1 MSSASAQSPSIE
13 AIFQKKYE
21 EFANDLKDVFPELE
35 VAVTAALRLTA
46 TQRWDQYK
54 QYVLTLGGRP
64 DRPVTACP
72 GMVLPGVVITP
83 ELWSGVSQLTKDA
96 IQKYLS
102 ILTFSFIMKD
112 GPGSMDLS
120 GGVFKEWA
128 DKFLGDWRSKM
139 GRADFDSFAKR
150 MAEMF
155 GPGGQRLPPFPDRLK
170 HGKLAKLAE
179 EIVKELKPEE
189 FGLDPEVLR
198 RCEADPSQA
207 FEILMQTTMQNP
219 EKLQNAMK
227 KIIGRLQEKFQ
238 KGQFRPQDLVA
249 EAEEM
254 MKEFSENPAFVEM
267 MESMRSTF
275 GFEDMDM
282 ARAAGREGS
291 ARLSMVQQRL
301 RREMARRTA
310 ATTSVPVS
318 QESMAAAEAAA
329 AAATA
334 ELLAMDAKDTKKKG
348 SNKKR

>member
-1 MSSASAQSPSIE
+1 MSSTQPSIE

-35 VAVTAALRLTA
+35 VAVESALKLTA
-46 TQRWDQYK
+46 TERWDQYK
-54 QYVLTLGGRP
+54 ACVLTLGGRP
-64 DRPVTACP
+64 DRPVAACP

-83 ELWSGVSQLTKDA
+83 ELWGGVSQLTKDA

-112 GPGSMDLS
+112 GPGTMDLS

-128 DKFLGDWRSKM
+128 DKFLGEWRSKM

-155 GPGGQRLPPFPDRLK
+155 GPGGQRLPPFPERLK
-170 HGKLAKLAE
+170 NGKLAKLAE

-238 KGQFRPQDLVA
+238 RGQFKPQDLVA

-275 GFEDMDM
+275 GFEDLDM
-282 ARAAGREGS
+282 ARSVGREGS
-291 ARLSMVQQRL
+291 ARLNIAQQRL
-301 RREMARRTA
+301 RREMARRSGATA
-310 ATTSVPVS
+310 ASNNTMTPEAMAAAV
-318 QESMAAAEAAA
+318 AAAEAAA
-329 AAATA
+329 N
-334 ELLAMDAKDTKKKG
+334 ELLASETKGAKKG
-348 SNKKR
+348 ANKKR

>member
-1 MSSASAQSPSIE
+1 MTEPSIE
-13 AIFQKKYE
+13 QIFQKKYE
-21 EFANDLKDVFPELE
+21 EFANDLKDVFPELNDE
-35 VAVTAALRLTA
+35 LEAALKLSNEE
-46 TQRWDQYK
+46 RWNQYK
-54 QYVLTLGGRP
+54 LRILKEGGRP
-64 DRPVTACP
+64 DRSTTECP
-72 GMVLPGVVITP
+72 GMVLPGVIITSD
-83 ELWSGVSQLTKDA
+83 LWSGLSSFTKDA

-102 ILTFSFIMKD
+102 ILTFSFILKD
-112 GPGSMDLS
+112 GPGNMNLNGDL
-120 GGVFKEWA
+120 FKEWA
-128 DKFLGDWRSKM
+128 DKFLGEWRSKM

-155 GPGGQRLPPFPDRLK
+155 GPGGQRLPPFPERLK

-227 KIIGRLQEKFQ
+227 RIIKRLQEKFQ
-238 KGQFRPQDLVA
+238 RGEFRPQDLVA

-254 MKEFSENPAFVEM
+254 MKEFADNPEFVGM

-275 GFEDMDM
+275 GFEDMDL
-282 ARAAGREGS
+282 ARASGREGS

-301 RREMARRTA
+301 RREHAKRS
-310 ATTSVPVS
+310 ATGNPVNPTS
-318 QESMAAAEAAA
+318 SMTPAQREMAEAAA
-329 AAATA
+329 KAVADS
-334 ELLAMDAKDTKKKG
+334 LLRDEDTEKVKG
-348 SNKKR
+348 KKRR

>member
-1 MSSASAQSPSIE
+1 MSSTQPSIE

-35 VAVTAALRLTA
+35 VAVVSALKLTA
-46 TQRWDQYK
+46 TERWDQYK

-64 DRPVTACP
+64 DRPVASCP

-83 ELWSGVSQLTKDA
+83 ELWGGVSQLTKDA

-128 DKFLGDWRSKM
+128 DKFLGEWRSKM

-155 GPGGQRLPPFPDRLK
+155 GPGGQRLPPFPERLK
-170 HGKLAKLAE
+170 NGKLAKLAE

-238 KGQFRPQDLVA
+238 RGQFKPQDLVA

-275 GFEDMDM
+275 GFEDLDM
-282 ARAAGREGS
+282 ARSVGREGS
-291 ARLSMVQQRL
+291 ARLNIAQQRL
-301 RREMARRTA
+301 RREMARRTGATA
-310 ATTSVPVS
+310 APAAMSP
-318 QESMAAAEAAA
+318 EAMAAAVAAA
-329 AAATA
+329 DAAARD
-334 ELLAMDAKDTKKKG
+334 LLASEEKGTKKG
-348 SNKKR
+348 ANKKR

>member
-1 MSSASAQSPSIE
+1 MRQDLDLYIDSDSDVIKSRQKAL
-13 AIFQKKYE
+13 FQKEKI
-21 EFANDLKDVFPELE
+21 
-35 VAVTAALRLTA
+35 ALL
-46 TQRWDQYK
+46 
-54 QYVLTLGGRP
+54 
-64 DRPVTACP
+64 
-72 GMVLPGVVITP
+72 
-83 ELWSGVSQLTKDA
+83 
-96 IQKYLS
+96 
-102 ILTFSFIMKD
+102 
-112 GPGSMDLS
+112 
-120 GGVFKEWA
+120 
-128 DKFLGDWRSKM
+128 
-139 GRADFDSFAKR
+139 
-150 MAEMF
+150 
-155 GPGGQRLPPFPDRLK
+155 
-170 HGKLAKLAE
+170 E

-310 ATTSVPVS
+310 AAPSVPVS

-334 ELLAMDAKDTKKKG
+334 ELLAMDAKDSKKKG
-348 SNKKR
+348 SN

>member
-1 MSSASAQSPSIE
+1 MSSTQPSIE

-35 VAVTAALRLTA
+35 VAVESALKLTA
-46 TQRWDQYK
+46 TERWDQYK
-54 QYVLTLGGRP
+54 ACVLTLGGRP
-64 DRPVTACP
+64 DRPVAACP

-83 ELWSGVSQLTKDA
+83 ELWGGVSQLTKDA

-112 GPGSMDLS
+112 GPGTMDLS

-128 DKFLGDWRSKM
+128 DKFLGEWRSKM

-155 GPGGQRLPPFPDRLK
+155 GPGGQRLPPFPERLK
-170 HGKLAKLAE
+170 NGKLAKLAE

-238 KGQFRPQDLVA
+238 RGQFKPQDLVA

-275 GFEDMDM
+275 GFEDLDM
-282 ARAAGREGS
+282 ARSVGREGS
-291 ARLSMVQQRL
+291 ARLNIAQQRL
-301 RREMARRTA
+301 RREMARRSGATA
-310 ATTSVPVS
+310 ASNNTMTP
-318 QESMAAAEAAA
+318 EAMAAAVAAA
-329 AAATA
+329 DAAARD
-334 ELLAMDAKDTKKKG
+334 LLASEEKGAKKG
-348 SNKKR
+348 ANKKR

>member
-1 MSSASAQSPSIE
+1 MSSTQPSIE

-35 VAVTAALRLTA
+35 VAVESALKLTA
-46 TQRWDQYK
+46 TERWDQYK
-54 QYVLTLGGRP
+54 ACVLTLGGRP
-64 DRPVTACP
+64 DRPVAACP

-83 ELWSGVSQLTKDA
+83 ELWGGVSQLTKDA

-112 GPGSMDLS
+112 GPGTMDLS

-128 DKFLGDWRSKM
+128 DKFLGEWRSKM

-155 GPGGQRLPPFPDRLK
+155 GPGGQRLPPFPERLK
-170 HGKLAKLAE
+170 NGKLAKLAE

-238 KGQFRPQDLVA
+238 RGQFKPQDLVA

-275 GFEDMDM
+275 GFEDLDM
-282 ARAAGREGS
+282 ARSVGREGS
-291 ARLSMVQQRL
+291 ARLNIAQQRL
-301 RREMARRTA
+301 RREMARRSGTTA
-310 ATTSVPVS
+310 ASNNTMTP
-318 QESMAAAEAAA
+318 EAMAAAVAAA
-329 AAATA
+329 DAAARD
-334 ELLAMDAKDTKKKG
+334 LLASEEKGAKKG
-348 SNKKR
+348 ANKKR

>member
-1 MSSASAQSPSIE
+1 
-13 AIFQKKYE
+13 
-21 EFANDLKDVFPELE
+21 
-35 VAVTAALRLTA
+35 
-46 TQRWDQYK
+46 
-54 QYVLTLGGRP
+54 
-64 DRPVTACP
+64 
-72 GMVLPGVVITP
+72 
-83 ELWSGVSQLTKDA
+83 
-96 IQKYLS
+96 
-102 ILTFSFIMKD
+102 
-112 GPGSMDLS
+112 
-120 GGVFKEWA
+120 
-128 DKFLGDWRSKM
+128 
-139 GRADFDSFAKR
+139 
-150 MAEMF
+150 
-155 GPGGQRLPPFPDRLK
+155 
-170 HGKLAKLAE
+170 
-179 EIVKELKPEE
+179 
-189 FGLDPEVLR
+189 
-198 RCEADPSQA
+198 
-207 FEILMQTTMQNP
+207 
-219 EKLQNAMK
+219 MK

>member
-1 MSSASAQSPSIE
+1 
-13 AIFQKKYE
+13 
-21 EFANDLKDVFPELE
+21 
-35 VAVTAALRLTA
+35 
-46 TQRWDQYK
+46 
-54 QYVLTLGGRP
+54 
-64 DRPVTACP
+64 
-72 GMVLPGVVITP
+72 
-83 ELWSGVSQLTKDA
+83 
-96 IQKYLS
+96 
-102 ILTFSFIMKD
+102 
-112 GPGSMDLS
+112 MDLS

-310 ATTSVPVS
+310 TTTSVPVS

-334 ELLAMDAKDTKKKG
+334 ELLAMDAKDSKKKG

>member
-1 MSSASAQSPSIE
+1 
-13 AIFQKKYE
+13 
-21 EFANDLKDVFPELE
+21 
-35 VAVTAALRLTA
+35 
-46 TQRWDQYK
+46 
-54 QYVLTLGGRP
+54 
-64 DRPVTACP
+64 
-72 GMVLPGVVITP
+72 MVLPGVVITP
-83 ELWSGVSQLTKDA
+83 ELWAGVSQLTKDA

-128 DKFLGDWRSKM
+128 DKFLGEWRNKM

-155 GPGGQRLPPFPDRLK
+155 GPGGQRLPPFPERLK
-170 HGKLAKLAE
+170 NGKLAKLAE

-219 EKLQNAMK
+219 EKLQGAMK

-238 KGQFRPQDLVA
+238 RGQFKPQDLVA

-275 GFEDMDM
+275 GFEDLDM
-282 ARAAGREGS
+282 ARSVGREGS
-291 ARLSMVQQRL
+291 ARLNIAQQRL
-301 RREMARRTA
+301 RREMARRTGATA
-310 ATTSVPVS
+310 APAAMSP
-318 QESMAAAEAAA
+318 EAMAAAIAAAEAAA
-329 AAATA
+329 N
-334 ELLAMDAKDTKKKG
+334 ELLASETKGAKK
-348 SNKKR
+348 SANKKR